1 MKKLSLILVLIMTL
15 SLMVGALTTIA
26 FAAGDGTQANPII
39 VGGEGADY
47 ATVGEALA
55 AIGAAEGTTYI
66 KVTGDTTE
74 TVACNT
80 VATDVVI
87 YSEAT
92 GDARPTIT
100 LVADASLGSSTFGYY
115 WVMVDG
121 AEFTIEGIKI
131 DTSAFNTNI
140 NKNTAASGTFIPK
153 NGAKISVVNCFAI
166 NGGTTDRDGGFIYF
180 RDDNTH
186 YGDIVI
192 DNSTITS
199 DNRGVHWAKSKG
211 ASSISVINGSSIKS
225 SASHAIQASI
235 TTMPALTVR
244 VVDSTL
250 EAPKGVGIYNRSAEA
265 VVELINANVTT
276 GAGKQVLDARN
287 DKATL
292 DLVVVGG
299 TFSAGELV
307 KFKSV
312 DAVIDVIGA
321 DLTGVTSA
329 IVNNENKS
337 ETIAISTYGVTYGK
351 CTAFTNV
358 PAEKNVELD
367 KAGVLALI
375 EASYADNAAVKNAV
389 NYILDGYKYDE
400 ATKTY
405 TVASVEG
412 YKAVV
417 ALMNGTSKET
427 ANLGATI
434 KLAADL
440 DFAGVEFP
448 VIALGNANGYF
459 TGTFDGNGHKM
470 SNIVLDGGDAQ
481 RYGIVGESA
490 GGTFKNVTIEN
501 ASVKAKT
508 YVSLFIGDAR
518 SGSATVTFENCIVK
532 NAKVEATDS
541 YPAIFVTTNT
551 SPVVI
556 KNCMVL
562 DAEIVAAGNHAGILL
577 NERGTTVDLAITVEN
592 VVMTGTVSAKTN
604 AGAIGYMCDSKLT
617 LTNVVSFVEAK
628 NAANA
633 SALVS
638 NAKRSSVIMNNVI
651 TVGTPIAIA
660 EALGEKADNN
670 FVLNNVYVLGNA
682 DAKVFK
688 TAVINGTKA
697 ATLTINGTAADFATA
712 TIAATPT
719 NTADAAAAKIAEIFA
734 DNAALKDAAT
744 AAIPHFCVFDQE
756 AVDNKFLATE
766 ATCTAQATYYKSCV
780 CGEKSEETFVAGEVL
795 PHVFDQE
802 IAGDEYLISDATC
815 TTGAVFY
822 KSCECG
828 LKGEET
834 FMSIGSLG
842 HLFGEWTTATEP
854 TVEAEG
860 VKERVCSVCGEKETK
875 SIEKL
880 PAPEAPAEEPTLADK
895 VVGTASNAK
904 DWVVNKAIAVK
915 NKAAGALGCGGSIG
929 GTSII
934 IMLAAAG
941 AVIARKKED

>member
-26 FAAGDGTQANPII
+26 FAAGDGTQANPIT

-55 AIGAAEGTTYI
+55 AIGTAEGTTYI

-100 LVADASLGSSTFGYY
+100 LPVDASMGSLTFGYY

-140 NKNTAASGTFIPK
+140 NKTTAASGTFIPK

-235 TTMPALTVR
+235 TTMPSLTVR
-244 VVDSTL
+244 VVDSAL
-250 EAPKGVGIYNRSAEA
+250 EAPKGLGIYNRSAEA

-292 DLVVVGG
+292 DFVVVGG

-312 DAVIDVIGA
+312 EAVIDVIGA

-337 ETIAISTYGVTYGK
+337 ENIAISTYGVTYGD
-351 CTAFTNV
+351 CTKFTNV

-367 KAGVLALI
+367 KAGVLALLDV
-375 EASYADNAAVKNAV
+375 AYANNLAVKEAASFIV
-389 NYILDGYKYDE
+389 NGWKYDE
-400 ATKTY
+400 ASKTY
-405 TVASVEG
+405 TIVTADG
-412 YKAVV
+412 YIAAVNHIN
-417 ALMNGTSKET
+417 ANKNG
-427 ANLGATI
+427 AATI
-434 KLAADL
+434 ELAANI
-440 DFAGVEFP
+440 DFAGKEVP
-448 VIALGNANGYF
+448 VICLDNTANGYF
-459 TGTFDGNGHKM
+459 SGTFDGNGHTM
-470 SNIVLDGGDAQ
+470 SNIVIDKSGTD
-481 RYGIVGESA
+481 RVGIVGQSA

-518 SGSATVTFENCIVK
+518 SGKATVTFENCIVK

-562 DAEIVAAGNHAGILL
+562 DAQIVAAGNHAGILF
-577 NERGTTVDLAITVEN
+577 NDRGATVDLAITVEN

-617 LTNVVSFVEAK
+617 LTNVISFVEAK
-628 NAANA
+628 KAANA

-688 TAVINGTKA
+688 NAVINGTKA

-712 TIAATPT
+712 TITAIPT

-744 AAIPHFCVFDQE
+744 AAIPHFCIFDQE

-766 ATCTAQATYYKSCV
+766 ATCIAQATYYKSCV
-780 CGEKSEETFVAGEVL
+780 CGEKGTETFAAGEVL

-802 IAGDEYLISDATC
+802 MAGDEYLVSDATC

-842 HLFGEWTTATEP
+842 HLFGEWTTVTEP
-854 TVEAEG
+854 TVDAEG
-860 VKERVCSVCGEKETK
+860 VKERECSVCGEKETK

-880 PAPEAPAEEPTLADK
+880 PAPEVQAPAEEPTIVDQIKDK
-895 VVGTASNAK
+895 VVGVK
-904 DWVVNKAIAVK
+904 DMV
-915 NKAAGALGCGGSIG
+915 AGKLGCGGSIG
-929 GTSII
+929 GASII
-934 IMLAAAG
+934 IMIAAAG
-941 AVIARKKED
+941 AVVLRKKED

>member
-26 FAAGDGTQANPII
+26 FAAGDGTEANPIT

-47 ATVGEALA
+47 ATVAEALA
-55 AIGAAEGTTYI
+55 AIGTAEGTTYI
-66 KVTGDTTE
+66 KVTGNTTE
-74 TVACNT
+74 TAAGIVLAN
-80 VATDVVI
+80 DVVI
-87 YSEAT
+87 YSDAT
-92 GDARPTIT
+92 GDARPVIT
-100 LVADASLGSSTFGYY
+100 LAADA
-115 WVMVDG
+115 
-121 AEFTIEGIKI
+121 
-131 DTSAFNTNI
+131 NI
-140 NKNTAASGTFIPK
+140 GAASGYYFWIKVNGAALTFDGVQINTSPFVTAK
-153 NGAKISVVNCFAI
+153 DASKATGSVILDNGAKVSLIDSTADHGGSKTK
-166 NGGTTDRDGGFIYF
+166 NGGFVYLAEATHSGDFIM
-180 RDDNTH
+180 
-186 YGDIVI
+186 
-192 DNSTITS
+192 DNSTVTS
-199 DNRGVHWAKSKG
+199 ANRAIYIEKSTG
-211 ASSISVINGSSIKS
+211 SSSITLLNNSKLASTVTHGIQC
-225 SASHAIQASI
+225 SA
-235 TTMPALTVR
+235 TTPAALAVT
-244 VVDSTL
+244 VVDS
-250 EAPKGVGIYNRSAEA
+250 EISANGVGMYNRATKAEVTLVNA
-265 VVELINANVTT
+265 TITSTSQVV
-276 GAGKQVLDARN
+276 DARN

-299 TFSAGELV
+299 TFNGVDLV

-312 DAVIDVIGA
+312 KAVIDIIGA

-329 IVNNENKS
+329 IVNNELSS
-337 ETIAISTYGVTYGK
+337 EDIAVSTYGVTYGK
-351 CTAFTNV
+351 CTTFTNV

-367 KAGVLALI
+367 KAGLIALL
-375 EASYADNAAVKNAV
+375 EVAYANNPAVKEALSF
-389 NYILDGYKYDE
+389 IIDGWKYDE
-400 ATKTY
+400 ASKTY
-405 TVASVEG
+405 TIVTADG
-412 YKAVV
+412 YIAAVNHIN
-417 ALMNGTSKET
+417 ANKNG
-427 ANLGATI
+427 AATI
-434 KLAADL
+434 ELAANI
-440 DFAGVEFP
+440 DFAGKEVP
-448 VIALGNANGYF
+448 VICLDNTANGYF
-459 TGTFDGNGHKM
+459 SGTFNGNGYTM
-470 SNIVLDGGDAQ
+470 SNIVIDKSGTD
-481 RYGIVGESA
+481 RVGIVGQSA

-541 YPAIFVTTNT
+541 YPAIFVTTNQ

-562 DAEIVAAGNHAGILL
+562 DAQIVAAGNHAGILF
-577 NERGTTVDLAITVEN
+577 NDRGATVDLAITVEN

-617 LTNVVSFVEAK
+617 LTNVISFVEAK
-628 NAANA
+628 KAANA

-688 TAVINGTKA
+688 NAVINGTKA

-712 TIAATPT
+712 TITAIPT

-744 AAIPHFCVFDQE
+744 AAIPHFCIFDQE

-766 ATCTAQATYYKSCV
+766 ATCIAQATYYKSCV
-780 CGEKSEETFVAGEVL
+780 CGEKGTETFAAGEVL

-802 IAGDEYLISDATC
+802 MAGDEYLVSDATC

-842 HLFGEWTTATEP
+842 HLFGEWTTVTEP
-854 TVEAEG
+854 TVDAEG
-860 VKERVCSVCGEKETK
+860 VKERECSACGEKETK

-880 PAPEAPAEEPTLADK
+880 PAPEAPAEEPSIVDQIKDK
-895 VVGTASNAK
+895 VVGVK
-904 DWVVNKAIAVK
+904 DMV
-915 NKAAGALGCGGSIG
+915 AGKLGCGGSIG
-929 GTSII
+929 GASII
-934 IMLAAAG
+934 IMIAAAG
-941 AVIARKKED
+941 AVVLRKKED